1 MLTNSFK
8 QYLFDETNR
17 KFNDY
22 KFNENY
28 NEYLIDKYLFI
39 NNCDKYNSFTKFINE
54 GPQLLKKKIKI
65 YLIKNSEIIDIHN
78 PFYIDKYEDLLMIYN
93 YYLYCI
99 ERDEKNL
106 SLLEILSL
114 VKKYE
119 HIIDLEKCDIYY

>member
-1 MLTNSFK
+1 
-8 QYLFDETNR
+8 
-17 KFNDY
+17 
-22 KFNENY
+22 
-28 NEYLIDKYLFI
+28 
-39 NNCDKYNSFTKFINE
+39 
-54 GPQLLKKKIKI
+54 
-65 YLIKNSEIIDIHN
+65 
-78 PFYIDKYEDLLMIYN
+78 MIYN